1 MENVTALNDHA
12 AAARP
17 TSAVKTFEN
26 RRQEIQRKERL
37 TGLVTIGLLTILFLW
52 SFGVSEF
59 FDGNR
64 GADPLARM
72 GRFLQLMNPNLRG
85 EVLFEDSS
93 TSGSLASWF
102 YAMPL
107 WLPALWQTLAIAIFS
122 SVIGALIAI
131 PVSMLAS
138 RNLVKQQMVCMVV
151 RRILEAIRTLPDIIV
166 ALILVAAFGIGPLA
180 GVITLSLST
189 IGRLGKLYS
198 EVNENA
204 DMKVLE
210 SIRGCG
216 GGWWQQ
222 IRYGLVP
229 QAAPGYASYALLKFE
244 GNIGGAAALG
254 IVGAGGIGIE
264 LSRAITYTQFSDYL
278 AILLMITILI
288 FITDMVSEAIRHRLI
303 GIQGGAI

>member
-1 MENVTALNDHA
+1 MSEASVMTKPILVASSD
-12 AAARP
+12 P
-17 TSAVKTFEN
+17 AVAKFEK
-26 RRQEIQRKERL
+26 RRHEIRRSERL
-37 TGLVTIGLLTILFLW
+37 SIFISIGLLTVLFVW
-52 SFGVSEF
+52 SFSVSEF
-59 FDGNR
+59 FDPNR

-72 GRFLQLMNPNLRG
+72 GQFLQRMNPNLKA
-85 EVLFEDSS
+85 EVLFENSA
-93 TSGSLASWF
+93 TPGSLSSWF
-102 YAMPL
+102 YALPL

-122 SVIGALIAI
+122 SVVGAILAV
-131 PVSMLAS
+131 PVAMMAS
-138 RNLVKQQMVCMVV
+138 RNLVPFPIVCGLV
-151 RRILEAIRTLPDIIV
+151 RRVLEAIRTLPDIIV

-198 EVNENA
+198 EINENA
-204 DMKVLE
+204 DMRVLE
-210 SIRGCG
+210 AIKAGG

-222 IRYGLVP
+222 IRYGLIP

-278 AILLMITILI
+278 AILLMITVLI
-288 FITDMVSEAIRHRLI
+288 FITDMLSEAIRHRLI
-303 GIQGGAI
+303 GVQGGVV